1 VTTTVTFGTPER
13 VVVDYVGGASRDEPL
28 EGLAR
33 VVSERG
39 NKGNRLGVERVTVL
53 LDDPLVRDGL
63 ELVDTPGAGSVYTHS
78 AEAEEALAAMDAA
91 VFVLT
96 ADPPLSASERD
107 LLVRVTQA
115 SVRTFLVL
123 NKADRLNAVELQ
135 DVREFVLRRRAKCWA
150 ACRRSLRIP
159 RDRHWRRDWPEAMI
173 LTLA

>member
-1 VTTTVTFGTPER
+1 
-13 VVVDYVGGASRDEPL
+13 
-28 EGLAR
+28 
-33 VVSERG
+33 
-39 NKGNRLGVERVTVL
+39 
-53 LDDPLVRDGL
+53 
-63 ELVDTPGAGSVYTHS
+63 
-78 AEAEEALAAMDAA
+78 MDAA

-159 RDRHWRRDWPEAMI
+159 RDRH
-173 LTLA
+173 